1 MKGKVIIAVTNDLS
15 YDQRMIKTANT
26 LVALG
31 YAVKMVGRVR
41 PNSIPLIQEGFEQFR
56 LNCFF
61 DKGKLFY
68 LEFNIRLFFFLLNQA
83 FDKIIAVDLD
93 TIIPVYYAG
102 KRRGARLYYDAHE
115 YFTEVPELVHR
126 PFVKKCWK
134 WIERRFVPKFHYH
147 YTVSTGLVHLFKND
161 YGIDF
166 ALIRNMP
173 LKSNRSIHAFDDKKE
188 KYILYQGSLNDGRGL
203 EYMIRAMQS
212 IEGIKLKLA
221 GEGDLSQSLRNQVKS
236 LHLEDKVQFLGY
248 VKPTDLIEIT
258 AHAYMAVNLLENK
271 GLNYYYSLANKF
283 FDYVQWGVPS
293 VNMNFPEYAAIIEKY
308 HCGILLDDLN
318 ESSIAE
324 IIHRL
329 LNDKELYLTIQ
340 RNCLAAAESL
350 IWENEAAVFT
360 EKLDF

>member
-41 PNSIPLIQEGFEQFR
+41 PNSIPLVQEGFEQIR
-56 LNCFF
+56 LNCIF

-68 LEFNIRLFFFLLNQA
+68 LEFNIRLFFFLLTQE

-102 KRRGARLYYDAHE
+102 KRRGAGLYYDAHE

-126 PFVKKCWK
+126 PLVKKCWK
-134 WIERRFVPKFHYH
+134 WIERKFVPKYHHHYS
-147 YTVSTGLVHLFKND
+147 VSSGLVNLFKSD

-173 LKSNRSIHAFDDKKE
+173 LKSNRIMQSLDDKRE

-212 IEGIKLKLA
+212 IDGIVLKLA
-221 GEGDLSQSLRNQVKS
+221 GEGDLSNALREQVRY
-236 LHLEDKVQFLGY
+236 LNLEDKVIFLGY
-248 VKPTDLIEIT
+248 VKPADLIEIT
-258 AHAYMAVNLLENK
+258 AKAYIAINLLENK

-283 FDYVQWGVPS
+283 FDYVQWGIPS
-293 VNMNFPEYAAIIEKY
+293 VNMNFPEYASIIEKY
-308 HCGILLDDLN
+308 GCGV
-318 ESSIAE
+318 
-324 IIHRL
+324 L
-329 LNDKELYLTIQ
+329 LNDLTESQIIKIIQQLLIDKDLYLTIQ
-340 RNCLAAAESL
+340 RNCIKASESL
-350 IWENEAAVFT
+350 IWENEAIVFT